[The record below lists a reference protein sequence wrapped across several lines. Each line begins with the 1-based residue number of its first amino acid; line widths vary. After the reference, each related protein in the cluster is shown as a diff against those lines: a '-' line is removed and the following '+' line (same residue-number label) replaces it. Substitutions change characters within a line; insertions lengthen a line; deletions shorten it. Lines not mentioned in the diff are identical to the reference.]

1 MADLFRLK
9 QTRINVH
16 PDVHRLTGCRKGIL
30 ASSYVSLRPGFER
43 AVGYSQVGR
52 KRGSRRSPYEPH

>member
-16 PDVHRLTGCRKGIL
+16 PDVHRLTGCRRDVLAIHASRFDQVLSVWSAIRELAGIGL
-30 ASSYVSLRPGFER
+30 G
-43 AVGYSQVGR
+43 GDD
-52 KRGSRRSPYEPH
+52 